1 MNDSAKIKIMPNK
14 CDNCGICIDSCIV
27 SAIESKDNKAII
39 DESKCNFC
47 MACIPLCPQ
56 NAIYVDIGL

>member
-14 CDNCGICIDSCIV
+14 CNNCGICIDSCIV
-27 SAIESKDNKAII
+27 NAIESKDNKAII